1 MKLRQAFVYLI
12 LLFAIAYFFIYDR
25 EPLQSVQFSIIMS
38 GLLIMIR
45 R

>member
-1 MKLRQAFVYLI
+1 MRQACIYFI
-12 LLFAIAYFFIYDR
+12 LLFILAFFFIYDR

-38 GLLIMIR
+38 GLLLLIR